1 MNYKDLIAQAL
12 ASGESME
19 SIMEKITDQANEAKK
34 EYDEAHKAPWATA
47 APTFEDVRSQLN
59 AFYAGTASDN
69 EMLDIYLVGIVRN
82 HPELKEYNEKDL
94 RESYANMFKTL
105 DWAHTISKDGIDA
118 TIKKICDSDSIE
130 KFLRKY
136 GL

>member
-59 AFYAGTASDN
+59 AFYAGTASDD
-69 EMLDIYLVGIVRN
+69 EMLDIYLVGIIRN

-105 DWAHTISKDGIDA
+105 DWAHTISKDGIDN
-118 TIKKICDSDSIE
+118 IFDGDSIE
-130 KFLRKY
+130 KFLRKF

>member
-1 MNYKDLIAQAL
+1 MNHKDLIAQAL

-19 SIMEKITDQANEAKK
+19 TIMKNITDQANEAKK
-34 EYDEAHKAPWATA
+34 EYDEAHKAPWATS

-69 EMLDIYLVGIVRN
+69 EMLDIYLVGIIRN

-105 DWAHTISKDGIDA
+105 DWAHSIISKDGIN
-118 TIKKICDSDSIE
+118 KIFERGSIE
-130 KFLRKY
+130 EFFRKF

>member
-12 ASGESME
+12 ASGESMK
-19 SIMEKITDQANEAKK
+19 SIMEKITNQANEAKK

-69 EMLDIYLVGIVRN
+69 EMLDIYLVGIIRN
-82 HPELKEYNEKDL
+82 HPELKKYNEKDL
-94 RESYANMFKTL
+94 RESYANMFKAL
-105 DWAHTISKDGIDA
+105 DWTHTINDA
-118 TIKKICDSDSIE
+118 TINKIFDSDSIE

>member
-69 EMLDIYLVGIVRN
+69 EMLDIYLVGIIRN
-82 HPELKEYNEKDL
+82 HPELKDYNEKDL
-94 RESYANMFKTL
+94 RESYANMFKAL
-105 DWAHTISKDGIDA
+105 DWAHTINKDGIN
-118 TIKKICDSDSIE
+118 KIFDSDSIE

>member
-19 SIMEKITDQANEAKK
+19 TIMNKITDQANEAKK

-59 AFYAGTASDN
+59 AFYAGTATDD
-69 EMLDIYLVGIVRN
+69 EMLDIYLVGIIRN

-94 RESYANMFKTL
+94 RESYANMFKAL
-105 DWAHTISKDGIDA
+105 DWAHTINDA
-118 TIKKICDSDSIE
+118 TIDKIFDSDSIE

>member
-1 MNYKDLIAQAL
+1 MNHKDLIAQAL

-19 SIMEKITDQANEAKK
+19 TIMKNITDQANEAKK

-47 APTFEDVRSQLN
+47 EPTFEDVRSQLN

-69 EMLDIYLVGIVRN
+69 EMLDIYLVGIIRN

-94 RESYANMFKTL
+94 RESYANMFKAL
-105 DWAHTISKDGIDA
+105 DLAHA
-118 TIKKICDSDSIE
+118 TIKKICDGDSIE
-130 KFLRKY
+130 KFLRRF

>member
-47 APTFEDVRSQLN
+47 EPTFEDVRSQLN
-59 AFYAGTASDN
+59 AFYAGNATDD
-69 EMLDIYLVGIVRN
+69 EMLDIYLVGIIRN
-82 HPELKEYNEKDL
+82 HPELKEYNEQDL
-94 RESYANMFKTL
+94 RESYANMFKAL
-105 DWAHTISKDGIDA
+105 DWAHTINDA
-118 TIKKICDSDSIE
+118 TINKIFDSDSIE

>member
-19 SIMEKITDQANEAKK
+19 TIMKKITDQANEAKK

-59 AFYAGTASDN
+59 AFYAGTATDD
-69 EMLDIYLVGIVRN
+69 EMLDIYLVGIIRN

-94 RESYANMFKTL
+94 RESYANMFKAL
-105 DWAHTISKDGIDA
+105 DWAHTINDA
-118 TIKKICDSDSIE
+118 TIDKIFDSDSIE

>member
-1 MNYKDLIAQAL
+1 MNHKDLIAQAL

-19 SIMEKITDQANEAKK
+19 SIMEKITNQANEAKK

-69 EMLDIYLVGIVRN
+69 EMLDIYLVGIIRN
-82 HPELKEYNEKDL
+82 HPELKEYNEQDL

-105 DWAHTISKDGIDA
+105 DWAHSISKDGID
-118 TIKKICDSDSIE
+118 KIFDHDSIE
-130 KFLRKY
+130 KFLRRF

>member
-1 MNYKDLIAQAL
+1 MNYKDLISQAL

-69 EMLDIYLVGIVRN
+69 EMLDIYLVGIIRN

-105 DWAHTISKDGIDA
+105 DWAHTISKDGIDT
-118 TIKKICDSDSIE
+118 TIKKIFDSDSIE

>member
-19 SIMEKITDQANEAKK
+19 SIMEKITNQANEAKK

-69 EMLDIYLVGIVRN
+69 EMLDIYLVGIIRN

-105 DWAHTISKDGIDA
+105 DWAHTISEKGID
-118 TIKKICDSDSIE
+118 KIFDSDSIE

>member
-12 ASGESME
+12 ASGESMA

-47 APTFEDVRSQLN
+47 EPTYEDVRSQLN

-69 EMLDIYLVGIVRN
+69 EMLDIYLVGIIRN
-82 HPELKEYNEKDL
+82 HPELKDYNEEDL
-94 RESYANMFKTL
+94 RKSYASMFKAF
-105 DWAHTISKDGIDA
+105 DWANTINKEGIDA
-118 TIKKICDSDSIE
+118 TIKKISDSDSIE

>member
-1 MNYKDLIAQAL
+1 MNHKDLIAQAL

-19 SIMEKITDQANEAKK
+19 TIMKNITDQANEAKK

-47 APTFEDVRSQLN
+47 EPTFEDVRSQLN
-59 AFYAGTASDN
+59 AFYAGTATDD
-69 EMLDIYLVGIVRN
+69 EMLDIYLVGIIRN
-82 HPELKEYNEKDL
+82 HPELKEYNERDL

-105 DWAHTISKDGIDA
+105 DWAHSIISKDGIN
-118 TIKKICDSDSIE
+118 KIFDRDSIE
-130 KFLRKY
+130 EFFRKF

>member
-1 MNYKDLIAQAL
+1 MDYKDLIAQAL

-19 SIMEKITDQANEAKK
+19 SIMAKITDQANEAKK

-47 APTFEDVRSQLN
+47 EPTYEDVRSQLN
-59 AFYAGTASDN
+59 AFYAGNASDN
-69 EMLDIYLVGIVRN
+69 EMLDIYLTGVVRN
-82 HPELKEYNEKDL
+82 HPELKKYNEQDV
-94 RESYANMFKTL
+94 RDSYSNMFTTL
-105 DWAHTISKDGIDA
+105 DWAHSTV
-118 TIKKICDSDSIE
+118 KKLCNDDSIV